1 MPRRAP
7 VTNATGFVPLAMAFL
22 RPMLGAR
29 MREADG
35 QRKGCSMPI
44 TGRARLFAI
53 IGDPVGVVRSPE
65 WWNAAFGRAG
75 LDAVLLPVDVAGG
88 DLAVAWRGL
97 TRIRNL
103 DGIVLTMPHKQAVV
117 PLLDG
122 LGPTARL
129 AGAVNT
135 VRRRADGGWEGEMFD
150 GEGFVAGLR
159 AAGHEP
165 AGMRALQV
173 GCGGAGRA
181 IAFALARAGVAS
193 LALSDT
199 APGRAEA
206 LAGAVGGAFPNCAVA
221 TGLADP
227 AGHDLIVN
235 ATPLGLRPGD
245 ALPLKQGRFS
255 PGQVVA
261 DVILNPERTPLLDA
275 AAAAGCDTVSGRAMF
290 EGQAR
295 LAAAYLGLAGLGG

>member
-1 MPRRAP
+1 
-7 VTNATGFVPLAMAFL
+7 
-22 RPMLGAR
+22 
-29 MREADG
+29 
-35 QRKGCSMPI
+35 MPI

-53 IGDPVGVVRSPE
+53 IGDPVGVVRSPA
-65 WWNAAFGRAG
+65 WWNAAFERAG
-75 LDAVLLPVDVAGG
+75 LDAAFLPVEVAAA
-88 DLAVAWRGL
+88 DFAVAWQGL

-103 DGIVLTMPHKQAVV
+103 DGLVLTMPHKQAVL
-117 PLLDG
+117 PLLDA
-122 LGPTARL
+122 LGPMARL

-135 VRRRADGGWEGEMFD
+135 VRRRADGTWEGEMFD

-165 AGMRALQV
+165 AGMRALQI

-193 LALSDT
+193 LALSDV
-199 APGRAEA
+199 APGRAGA
-206 LAGAVGGAFPNCAVA
+206 LAEAVASAFPGCPVA
-221 TGLADP
+221 MGLADP
-227 AGHDLIVN
+227 AGHGLIVN

-245 ALPLKQGRFS
+245 ALAVEPGRLS

-261 DVILNPERTPLLDA
+261 DVIPNPERTALLDA
-275 AAAAGCDTVSGRAMF
+275 AAAAGCDTVSGRLMF

-295 LAAAYLGLAGLGG
+295 LAAAFLGLAELGG

>member
-1 MPRRAP
+1 
-7 VTNATGFVPLAMAFL
+7 
-22 RPMLGAR
+22 
-29 MREADG
+29 
-35 QRKGCSMPI
+35 MPI

-65 WWNAAFGRAG
+65 WWNAAFARAG
-75 LDAVLLPVDVAGG
+75 LDAVFLPVEVAGG
-88 DLAVAWRGL
+88 DLPVAWRGL
-97 TRIRNL
+97 TRLRNL
-103 DGIVLTMPHKQAVV
+103 DGIVLTMPHKQTVV

-122 LGPTARL
+122 LGPMARL
-129 AGAVNT
+129 TGAVNT
-135 VRRRADGGWEGEMFD
+135 VRRRVDGGWEGEMFD

-199 APGRAEA
+199 APGRAGTLAEA
-206 LAGAVGGAFPNCAVA
+206 AGEAFPDCAVA
-221 TGLADP
+221 AGLADP

-245 ALPLKQGRFS
+245 VLAVEPGRLS
-255 PGQVVA
+255 AGQVVA
-261 DVILNPERTPLLDA
+261 DVIPNPERTPLLDA

-295 LAAAYLGLAGLGG
+295 LAAAFLGLAELGG